1 LVHLVVNHPEWS
13 LEEFVRAYPD
23 DAACLD
29 YLWRERF
36 APDGHTADC
45 PKCNQPRRFHR
56 VQSRASY
63 SCDACGRHVHP
74 TKGTIFEG
82 SSTSLRLWFYA
93 IYLMTS
99 TGTEISAK
107 QLERELGVTY
117 KTAWRMSN
125 MIRDEL
131 MVDDGEPLSAGVGVD
146 DIPPV
151 ERPRAQLP
159 WAGAMRLVARG
170 GAIVFGAVSLG
181 WQIERKLCARLLGRP
196 ASGPR

>member
-1 LVHLVVNHPEWS
+1 MPSSGASSRRHTTWARPASTSATATVSSTPRPRCGSSASSWLSPGGRLVHVVVNHSEWS

-82 SSTSLRLWFYA
+82 S
-93 IYLMTS
+93 
-99 TGTEISAK
+99 
-107 QLERELGVTY
+107 
-117 KTAWRMSN
+117 
-125 MIRDEL
+125 
-131 MVDDGEPLSAGVGVD
+131 
-146 DIPPV
+146 
-151 ERPRAQLP
+151 
-159 WAGAMRLVARG
+159 
-170 GAIVFGAVSLG
+170 
-181 WQIERKLCARLLGRP
+181 
-196 ASGPR
+196 